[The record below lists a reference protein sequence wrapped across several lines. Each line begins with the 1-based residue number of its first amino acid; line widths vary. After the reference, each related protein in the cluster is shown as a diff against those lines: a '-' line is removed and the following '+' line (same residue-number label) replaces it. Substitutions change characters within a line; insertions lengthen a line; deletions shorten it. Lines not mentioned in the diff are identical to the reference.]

1 MKFKW
6 ITAIAITAMA
16 ITSCSED
23 TEGIGVSLTDETD
36 KLEITTGLFNAIT
49 KSIEVDAVYARNF
62 DCYFGMVKDP
72 E

>member
-16 ITSCSED
+16 TISCSED
-23 TEGIGVSLTDETD
+23 TEGIGASLTDENDIKMINRTLD
-36 KLEITTGLFNAIT
+36 LLDDDDDVQN
-49 KSIEVDAVYARNF
+49 VYHNW
-62 DCYFGMVKDP
+62 D